1 MKIAQVDVNYLSSS
15 TGKIVFDLITG
26 LKLRGHET
34 AAYFGRGPDQDTPN
48 VHKIS
53 SSTEVLLHAFATR
66 LTGLTGIYS
75 PLATRNL
82 IRLLTEFQPDVVH
95 LHDLH
100 GYFIN
105 ISELVGYLKSNN
117 IPTVWT
123 FHSEFMYT
131 GKCGHALDCE
141 KWKSHCNACPNLA
154 GYPKSWVLDF
164 TALMF
169 DQKQQMFEDF
179 EHLSLV
185 APSSWLA
192 NRMRK
197 SPILNGRSI
206 SVIPNGLDTEIFS
219 PRESDILRYELGI
232 NHEYV
237 VLSVG
242 SDLLSEAKGGRWVL
256 TLAERNPEMTFVMV
270 GVKELGIPVPSNVR
284 LVAAVYDQIL
294 LSKYYSLAKVILLTS
309 AKETFSMVCAES
321 LACGRP
327 IIGFDAGAPVEV
339 APDGFGEF
347 VPYGDLGALESL
359 LRKNYHG
366 LASMRSENECRFF
379 ATTNYSK
386 DVMVDAYQ
394 NLYSKLTRKH

>member
-26 LKLRGHET
+26 LKLKGHAT
-34 AAYFGRGPDQDTPN
+34 SAYFGRGADQDAPN
-48 VHKIS
+48 AHKIS
-53 SSTEVLLHAFATR
+53 TNSEVLFHALATR

-82 IRLLTEFQPDVVH
+82 IRLLIEFQPDVVH

-100 GYFIN
+100 GYFLN
-105 ISELVGYLKSNN
+105 IGDLVGYLKSNN

-154 GYPKSWVLDF
+154 GYPKSWFLDF
-164 TALMF
+164 TYHMF
-169 DQKQQMFEDF
+169 DQKMQMFEGFDN
-179 EHLSLV
+179 LALV
-185 APSSWLA
+185 APSYWLA
-192 NRMRK
+192 NRMHE
-197 SPILNGRSI
+197 SPLLIGKPI
-206 SVIPNGLDTEIFS
+206 SVIPNGLDVETFY
-219 PRESDILRYELGI
+219 PREPGTLRAELAI
-232 NHEYV
+232 DNEYV

-256 TLAERNPEMTFVMV
+256 ALAERNPEMTFVMV
-270 GVKELGIPVPSNVR
+270 GVKEPGIPVPSNVR

-327 IIGFDAGAPVEV
+327 IIGFDAGAPREV
-339 APDGFGEF
+339 APDGFGRF
-347 VPYGDLGALESL
+347 VPYGDLGALELL
-359 LRKNYHG
+359 LRRNYHG

-394 NLYSKLTRKH
+394 NLYSKLIRKY